1 MDTVLISSCAS
12 NELKE
17 ALTEN
22 GCALMSVGPCEAVS
36 EPISS
41 HPDIY
46 MCKLGT
52 APKSPVFKGDADL
65 LGPEYPSDVL
75 YNAVITEKFMICNT
89 STVSPDLM
97 NAAKELYP
105 DIKVIHVAQGYT
117 KCKMVVVDESHF
129 ITEDEGIY
137 KALSSEDEAECLLI
151 SAGHVELPGYKRG
164 FIGGASGRIGDEIWF
179 NGDLSAHPDAENIV
193 NFICGCGLTASW
205 ITDKPLVDI
214 GSIIEETI

>member
-1 MDTVLISSCAS
+1 MDTVLISPLA
-12 NELKE
+12 NIELKE
-17 ALTEN
+17 ALAEN
-22 GCALMSVGPCEAVS
+22 GCELVPVGPCKAVS

-52 APKSPVFKGDADL
+52 APKSPVFKGKTDL
-65 LGPEYPSDVL
+65 LGPNYPSDVL
-75 YNAVITEKFMICNT
+75 YNAVVTEKFMICNT

-117 KCKMVVVDESHF
+117 KCNLVVVDDSHF

-137 KALSSEDEAECLLI
+137 KALCAEDGPECLLI
-151 SAGHVELPGYKRG
+151 SAGDVELPG
-164 FIGGASGRIGDEIWF
+164 
-179 NGDLSAHPDAENIV
+179 
-193 NFICGCGLTASW
+193 
-205 ITDKPLVDI
+205 
-214 GSIIEETI
+214 